1 MTPVLSGS
9 DQLRRLFAAM
19 TENVFQVDL
28 GIADPLLT
36 DYIADLLCR
45 FVRMEAII
53 TIRDARG
60 RRLEEVAEMLV
71 EAEQRFSRP
80 KREIHRHIG
89 DFTLFWVGLYPESLS
104 RLKSAGCKDH
114 LIDYCEQGK
123 RSYLIASTFEEEP
136 FEEEAPVLR
145 RLSDDFE
152 LCTFG
157 LNRVRREWDNLPEA
171 ASWNAEQN

>member
-1 MTPVLSGS
+1 MTPVVSGS
-9 DQLRRLFAAM
+9 DQLRRLFAAI

-36 DYIADLLCR
+36 DYIADLLYR

-53 TIRDARG
+53 KIRDAQG
-60 RRLEEVAEMLV
+60 RRLEEVAEMLI
-71 EAEQRFSRP
+71 EAEQRLSKP

-89 DFTLFWVGLYPESLS
+89 DFTLFWVGLFPEALA
-104 RLKSAGCKDH
+104 RLKSAHRKDH

-136 FEEEAPVLR
+136 YEEEAPVLR
-145 RLSDDFE
+145 RLSEDFE

-157 LNRVRREWDNLPEA
+157 LNRVRLEWDNLPEVA
-171 ASWNAEQN
+171 GWNAEHN

>member
-1 MTPVLSGS
+1 MSPVLSGN

-53 TIRDARG
+53 KIRDARG
-60 RRLEEVAEMLV
+60 RRLEDVAAMLV
-71 EAEQRFSRP
+71 EAEQRLAKP

-89 DFTLFWVGLYPESLS
+89 V
-104 RLKSAGCKDH
+104 A
-114 LIDYCEQGK
+114 
-123 RSYLIASTFEEEP
+123 
-136 FEEEAPVLR
+136 
-145 RLSDDFE
+145 
-152 LCTFG
+152 
-157 LNRVRREWDNLPEA
+157 
-171 ASWNAEQN
+171 

>member
-1 MTPVLSGS
+1 MTPVVSGS
-9 DQLRRLFAAM
+9 DQLRRLFAAI

-53 TIRDARG
+53 KIRDAQG

-71 EAEQRFSRP
+71 EAEQRLAKP

-89 DFTLFWVGLYPESLS
+89 DFTLFWVGLYPEALA
-104 RLKSAGCKDH
+104 RLKSTDCKDH

-123 RSYLIASTFEEEP
+123 RSYLIASTFAEKP
-136 FEEEAPVLR
+136 YEEEAPVLR
-145 RLSDDFE
+145 RLSEDFE

-157 LNRVRREWDNLPEA
+157 LNRVRLEWENLPETA
-171 ASWNAEQN
+171 DWNAEQN

>member
-53 TIRDARG
+53 KIRDAQG

-71 EAEQRFSRP
+71 EAEQRLAKP

-89 DFTLFWVGLYPESLS
+89 DFTLFWVGLFPEALS
-104 RLKSAGCKDH
+104 HLKSADRKDH

-123 RSYLIASTFEEEP
+123 RSYLIASTFEEKP
-136 FEEEAPVLR
+136 YEEEAPVLR
-145 RLSDDFE
+145 RLSEDFE

-157 LNRVRREWDNLPEA
+157 LNRVRLEWDNLPEA

>member
-36 DYIADLLCR
+36 DYIADLLYR

-53 TIRDARG
+53 KIRDAQG

-71 EAEQRFSRP
+71 EAEQRLAKP

-89 DFTLFWVGLYPESLS
+89 DFTLFWVGLYPEALS
-104 RLKSAGCKDH
+104 RLKSAHCKDH

-123 RSYLIASTFEEEP
+123 RSYLIAST
-136 FEEEAPVLR
+136 LKKSLTKK
-145 RLSDDFE
+145 RLLCSD
-152 LCTFG
+152 G
-157 LNRVRREWDNLPEA
+157 
-171 ASWNAEQN
+171 